1 MTTAADT
8 DAHAPLE
15 AGASAPA
22 ARRAPAAGANPWRR
36 LWQIPLLL
44 AGLTLFAYGVRTLA
58 RTIKPVPF
66 EAHVTD
72 IQNMLAA
79 GRYNDAVARINI
91 LADHFHERSQQAT
104 LEVLAGDTLY
114 LAQQKQAA
122 PVRSNFE
129 GIIRHYQRATTLG
142 FAPTP
147 TFNERWGEASL
158 ALGDAPTAIQ
168 KFEAAAAVNPAIL
181 QAHVHE
187 LVDAYTGAGNMAKAA
202 AVVDRL
208 LAQPDLPIDDR
219 AWGLCEKIRMALQ
232 QDVSGGAPSGEL
244 TAAVNAAEAAV
255 PKIAERDPAGRVL
268 VWIGRARYEQGQLDA
283 AAAALTDARSRFIV
297 HHLDDG
303 RAELLLAKIAQAEFA
318 KTGDA
323 AQLKTAQDLFQEV
336 VTRHAGT
343 PIFAAALLG
352 RAEVAAAQPG
362 KVTVDKERLEADY
375 RFAIKAVTP
384 AADAA
389 PSATLDP
396 PAEFITHE
404 SVRSSL
410 IAAHEHAFLA
420 GRLDDAL
427 MYLSLARELGDPES
441 ADDALRWAITH
452 ERRADEMLAG
462 IPEGHERAPA
472 LAMLGQAAEDYLR
485 HSRLTTMQ
493 DDVSGNSLWKA
504 AALFDAAGQTLRSA
518 GIYEEF
524 TAQRPADPRVPEA
537 LLDTGRLYQ
546 SVGQIDKAIP
556 VYQRNIRE
564 NPRTPAA
571 YTSAVNLARCYMTL
585 GPQDFDKA
593 EAALLS
599 LVQDNRDLLPTAN
612 EFRISIFT
620 LGELYYRNQRWA
632 DAILR
637 LEEARTRYPDDPA
650 VPHATFM
657 LAESYRHSAQEIGA
671 ALKNNPGADD
681 RAAME
686 AARSDRYA
694 RASDLF
700 GSVISALDS
709 APEQPAAATTATTG
723 PAASTSHLSPVDAEY
738 LRTAY
743 LDRASCAYET
753 QRYTDAIHLYD
764 GVASR
769 FPDELIAV
777 DAYIQIVN
785 TYLALQQPAE
795 AAAAAERAR
804 WVLKRIPDDAFPKT
818 PIALTRAYYENFLK
832 IGSQP

>member
-1 MTTAADT
+1 MTTAAET
-8 DAHAPLE
+8 DPHAHLD
-15 AGASAPA
+15 AGAPAPV
-22 ARRAPAAGANPWRR
+22 ARRASAASASPWRR

-44 AGLTLFAYGVRTLA
+44 AGVALFAYGVRTLA

-66 EAHVTD
+66 ETHVSD
-72 IQNMLAA
+72 VQNMLAA
-79 GRYNDAVARINI
+79 GRYTDAVARINI
-91 LADHFHERSQQAT
+91 LADRFHERSQQAT

-114 LAQQKQAA
+114 LAQQKQPV

-129 GIIRHYQRATTLG
+129 GMISHYQRARTLG
-142 FAPTP
+142 FAATP
-147 TFNERWGEASL
+147 TLNERWGEAAL
-158 ALGDAPTAIQ
+158 ALGDARTAIE
-168 KFEAAAAVNPAIL
+168 KFEAAAAANPAIL

-187 LVDAYTGAGNMAKAA
+187 LVEAYRDAGDMARAA

-232 QDVSGGAPSGEL
+232 LQATGGAPGTEL
-244 TAAVNAAEAAV
+244 AAALQAAQAAL
-255 PKIAERDPAGRVL
+255 PGIAERDPAGRVL
-268 VWIGRARYEQGQLDA
+268 VWIGRAQFDAGQLDA
-283 AAAALTDARSRFIV
+283 ARASLLDARSRFIV

-303 RAELLLAKIAQAEFA
+303 RAELLLAKIAQARYA
-318 KTGDA
+318 KTGEA
-323 AQLKTAQDLFQEV
+323 AELKNARDLFQEV

-343 PIFAAALLG
+343 PIFAAGRLG
-352 RAEVAAAQPG
+352 RAEIAAAQQGAIP
-362 KVTVDKERLEADY
+362 VDNERLQADF

-389 PSATLDP
+389 RSATLDP
-396 PAEFITHE
+396 PPEFITHE

-427 MYLSLARELGDPES
+427 MYLGLERELGDAES

-452 ERRADEMLAG
+452 ERRADELLAANA
-462 IPEGHERAPA
+462 EGHERAAA
-472 LAMLGQAAEDYLR
+472 LTMLGQAAEDYLR

-504 AALFDAAGQTLRSA
+504 AGLFDAAGDTLRSA

-637 LEEARTRYPDDPA
+637 LEEARTRYPDDPG

-671 ALKNNPGADD
+671 ALQKNPGADD

-686 AARSDRYA
+686 SARTDRYA
-694 RASDLF
+694 RAADLF
-700 GSVISALDS
+700 GSVIGALDS
-709 APEQPAAATTATTG
+709 APDQPSATTTA
-723 PAASTSHLSPVDAEY
+723 PAASSARLSPVDAEY

-753 QRYTDAIHLYD
+753 QRYSDAIHLYD

-785 TYLALQQPAE
+785 SYLALQQPAE

-804 WVLKRIPDDAFPKT
+804 WVLKRIPDDAFPKA
-818 PIALTRAYYENFLK
+818 PVALTRAYYENFLK